1 MGAGQRSGNQV
12 MYPQARQALDQF
24 KYEVANELGI
34 DQSRIV
40 NDYWGYMTSRDCGA
54 VGGNMVRRMIQAA
67 EQALIQQAAQGVKV
81 GFREQIGK
89 NADSASLTPPGT
101 PSQTQDAGI
110 NLQQ

>member
-1 MGAGQRSGNQV
+1 MGTGQESGNQV
-12 MYPQARQALDQF
+12 MYPQVKQALDQF
-24 KYEVANELGI
+24 KYEVANELGL

-67 EQALIQQAAQGVKV
+67 EQALIQQASQGVKV

-89 NADSASLTPPGT
+89 DADTASLTPPNT
-101 PSQTQDAGI
+101 PNQAQDAGI
-110 NLQQ
+110 KLQ

>member
-40 NDYWGYMTSRDCGA
+40 NDYWDT
-54 VGGNMVRRMIQAA
+54 
-67 EQALIQQAAQGVKV
+67 
-81 GFREQIGK
+81 
-89 NADSASLTPPGT
+89 
-101 PSQTQDAGI
+101 
-110 NLQQ
+110 